1 VIDSRAEIDTTAEIG
16 PGAVIGPNV
25 RIGAETVVGPYAV
38 IESNSTIGRRNRISQ
53 FASLGTPPQDLKYR
67 GEESTLE
74 IGDDNQIFEF
84 TTLHRGT
91 EGGGMTTRI
100 GNHVMLMNYVHI
112 AHDCQI
118 GDHVVIVNN
127 CGIAGHCVIE
137 EWAIVE
143 GMCGVHQFTHI
154 GAHAIVAAGSKLA
167 LDVPPFTMVAGA
179 ERARLV
185 GINEI
190 GLARREFAPD
200 TIAALKSAVR
210 TIFYSKLRREEALA
224 QVLAEHGTRPEIRRL
239 VSFINESKRGVV
251 GRERD

>member
-1 VIDSRAEIDTTAEIG
+1 VIDSRAEIDSTAEIG

-25 RIGAETVVGPYAV
+25 RIGAETLVGPYAV
-38 IESNSTIGRRNRISQ
+38 IESNTTIGKRNRISQ

-118 GDHVVIVNN
+118 HDYVVIANS
-127 CGIAGHCVIE
+127 CGLAGHAIVE
-137 EWAIVE
+137 EWAIIE
-143 GMCGVHQFTHI
+143 GMCGVHQFSHI
-154 GAHAIVAAGSKLA
+154 GAHSILAAGSKLA
-167 LDVPPFTMVAGA
+167 QDVPPFTMVAGA

-190 GLARREFAPD
+190 GLARREFTPD
-200 TIAALKSAVR
+200 TIAALKAAIR
-210 TIFYSKLRREEALA
+210 TIFYSKLQREAALE
-224 QVLAEHGTRPEIRRL
+224 QVLTEHGARPEIRRL
-239 VSFINESKRGVV
+239 VTFIKESKRGVV
-251 GRERD
+251 GRARE